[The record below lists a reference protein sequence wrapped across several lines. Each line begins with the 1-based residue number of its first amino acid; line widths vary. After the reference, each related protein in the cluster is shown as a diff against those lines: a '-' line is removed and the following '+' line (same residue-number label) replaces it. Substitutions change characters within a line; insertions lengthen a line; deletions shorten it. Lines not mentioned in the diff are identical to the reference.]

1 MIDDDI
7 ILIQLYIYVPVA
19 RLAGPGV
26 PPPMVWFTPWK
37 AEATP
42 SYIHTYIH
50 RHRHTCVFAGI
61 YNFSL
66 FLRKCLSDVGG
77 AFFGKAHFLIF
88 RDFAEFM
95 RFFFPG
101 FLVLTWACSNR
112 LSHEDPSTWL
122 PQETI
127 EIHRF
132 SQPFSPYLPLVS
144 EIWWPRAPRDWWDG
158 FRCNWEA
165 RSFWSKFDRLLP
177 ASVC

>member
-1 MIDDDI
+1 MILCDDP
-7 ILIQLYIYVPVA
+7 LYLYIYIY
-19 RLAGPGV
+19 LKC
-26 PPPMVWFTPWK
+26 TISSNIY
-37 AEATP
+37 
-42 SYIHTYIH
+42 SYSKEY
-50 RHRHTCVFAGI
+50 TCVFAGI

-95 RFFFPG
+95 LFFPG

-122 PQETI
+122 PQESI

-132 SQPFSPYLPLVS
+132 SQPFSPYLLLVS
-144 EIWWPRAPRDWWDG
+144 EIWWPRAPRDWWMGFDVIGKREHFGPSLIACFQLLFADG
-158 FRCNWEA
+158 F
-165 RSFWSKFDRLLP
+165 
-177 ASVC
+177 SV